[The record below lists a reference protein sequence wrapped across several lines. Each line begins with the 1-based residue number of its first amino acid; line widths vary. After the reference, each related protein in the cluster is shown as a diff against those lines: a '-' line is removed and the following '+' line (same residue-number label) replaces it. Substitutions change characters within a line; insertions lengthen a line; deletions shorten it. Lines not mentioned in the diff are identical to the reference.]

1 LNIEWPIVVA
11 ISKACP
17 EPCCIL
23 MLDTTKFDSSE
34 NCKLCGTC
42 LSSCP
47 VLNFEEDKA
56 IAEKQR
62 LNTGQPSMVLEKC
75 TTCLSCDLYCPN
87 GFDPYELI
95 LLRWNERYQEK
106 GLPALARM
114 VIPEDP
120 VSIWRQLYPL
130 MPPDEQELIKNWR
143 IRSGKSGKD
152 ILLTGC
158 FSAFSPYLTMTPL
171 LADLTPYGDER
182 NWCSGGHIY
191 QLGLLDVVDQ
201 VGSRLQ
207 AVFNELRPK
216 RLVTMMA
223 AEYAMLGKILPQRFN
238 ISFDFEVV
246 PLEHYLLDMLRN
258 GQLKLNCQVNKRV
271 AIHDNCFSKAAGDAV
286 WSPVREL
293 VQACGVTIVEMQH
306 NKENAL
312 CCGFGAAAG
321 RFDLFDLVE
330 QGKKR
335 LGEAED
341 TGAEYLIVYCA
352 ACYFIFSVV
361 RELVGSKLEIYH
373 ILELLDLAEGR
384 QPLHRTRKR
393 AFNIIAIMSANITR
407 MLLQSSA
414 RHRFK
419 IDPATIQGTP
429 GSADVDFKADRLCV
443 LYNNFLNNPVM
454 QNPFT
459 LSILTALVRLALAGR
474 RRFSHD

>member
-1 LNIEWPIVVA
+1 
-11 ISKACP
+11 
-17 EPCCIL
+17 L

-47 VLNFEEDKA
+47 VLNFEQDRA

-62 LNTGQPSMVLEKC
+62 LNSGQSSMVLEKC

-95 LLRWNERYQEK
+95 LLRWNERYQKK

-114 VIPEDP
+114 VMPGDQA
-120 VSIWRQLYPL
+120 SIWRQLYPL
-130 MPPDEQELIKNWR
+130 MPPDEQELIRNWR
-143 IRSGKSGKD
+143 ARAGKSGQD

-171 LADLTPYGDER
+171 LAGLTPYGDER

-191 QLGLLDVVDQ
+191 QLGLLDVVEQ
-201 VGSRLQ
+201 VGVRLQ
-207 AVFNELRPK
+207 AVFNELKPRK
-216 RLVTMMA
+216 VVTMMA
-223 AEYAMLGKILPQRFN
+223 AEYAMLGKILPRRFN
-238 ISFDFEVV
+238 TSFDFEVV
-246 PLEHYLLDMLRN
+246 PLEHYLLDRLHSGR
-258 GQLKLNCQVNKRV
+258 LKLDSRLNKRV
-271 AIHDNCFSKAAGDAV
+271 AVHDNCFSKAAGDVV

-293 VQACGVTIVEMQH
+293 VQACGVKIIEMQH
-306 NKENAL
+306 NREDAL

-321 RFDLFDLVE
+321 RFDLFDLVA

-335 LGEAED
+335 LAEAEA

-361 RELVGSKLEIYH
+361 SELVGSKLEIYH
-373 ILELLDLAEGR
+373 ILELLDMAEGR
-384 QPLHRTRKR
+384 QPPHRTRRR

-407 MLLQSSA
+407 MLLQGKA
-414 RHRFK
+414 RQRFK
-419 IDPATIQGTP
+419 IDLATIHRAP
-429 GSADVDFKADRLCV
+429 GPADVDFKPDRLCAF
-443 LYNNFLNNPVM
+443 YNGFLNNPVI
-454 QNPFT
+454 QNPFS
-459 LSILTALVRLALAGR
+459 LAILTALVRLALAGR
-474 RRFSHD
+474 RSFNHG

>member
-1 LNIEWPIVVA
+1 
-11 ISKACP
+11 
-17 EPCCIL
+17 
-23 MLDTTKFDSSE
+23 MLDTAKFDSSGI
-34 NCKLCGTC
+34 CKLCGTC
-42 LSSCP
+42 LSACP
-47 VLNFEEDKA
+47 VLNLEGDRA

-62 LNTGQPSMVLEKC
+62 LNSGQPSMVLEKC

-87 GFDPYELI
+87 GCDPYEMI
-95 LLRWNERYQEK
+95 LLRWNERYHKK

-114 VIPEDP
+114 VMPGDP

-143 IRSGKSGKD
+143 TRSGKSGRD

-171 LADLTPYGDER
+171 LAGLTPYGDER

-191 QLGLLDVVDQ
+191 QLGLLDVVEQ
-201 VGSRLQ
+201 VGLRLQ
-207 AVFNELRPK
+207 DVFNELKPAK
-216 RLVTMMA
+216 VVTMMA

-238 ISFDFEVV
+238 TSFDFEVV
-246 PLEHYLLDMLRN
+246 PLEHYLLDRLRS
-258 GQLKLNCQVNKRV
+258 GQLKLDSPVNKRV
-271 AIHDNCFSKAAGDAV
+271 AIHDNCFSKAAGDVV

-293 VQACGVTIVEMQH
+293 VQACGVTTIEMQH
-306 NKENAL
+306 NREDAL

-335 LGEAED
+335 LAEAEA

-373 ILELLDLAEGR
+373 MLELLDMAQGR
-384 QPLHRTRKR
+384 QPPHRTRRR

-407 MLLQSSA
+407 MLLHTKA
-414 RHRFK
+414 RQRFK
-419 IDPATIQGTP
+419 IDMAPIQGAP
-429 GSADVDFKADRLCV
+429 GPVNLDLSTDRLCAF
-443 LYNNFLNNPVM
+443 YNGFLNSPVM
-454 QNPFT
+454 QNPVS
-459 LSILTALVRLALAGR
+459 LPILNTLVRLALAGR
-474 RRFSHD
+474 RRFNHG

>member
-1 LNIEWPIVVA
+1 
-11 ISKACP
+11 
-17 EPCCIL
+17 

-34 NCKLCGTC
+34 RCNLCGTC

-47 VLNFEEDKA
+47 VLNFEQDSA

-62 LNTGQPSMVLEKC
+62 LNCGQSSTVLEKC

-95 LLRWNERYQEK
+95 LLRWNERYQQK
-106 GLPALARM
+106 GLPALAHM
-114 VIPEDP
+114 VMPGDRA
-120 VSIWRQLYPL
+120 SIWSQLYPL
-130 MPPDEQELIKNWR
+130 MPPDERKLIIDWR
-143 IRSGKSGKD
+143 SRSDKSGKD

-171 LADLTPYGDER
+171 LAGLTPYGDER

-191 QLGLLDVVDQ
+191 QLGLLDVVDR
-201 VGSRLQ
+201 VGLRTQS
-207 AVFNELRPK
+207 VFNELRPK
-216 RLVTMMA
+216 RVVTMMA

-246 PLEHYLLDMLRN
+246 PLEHYLLDRLHS
-258 GQLKLNCQVNKRV
+258 GQLKLNCPVNKRV
-271 AIHDNCFSKAAGDAV
+271 AIHDNCFSKASGDAV

-293 VQACGVTIVEMQH
+293 VQACGVKMIEMKH
-306 NKENAL
+306 NKEDAL

-321 RFDLFDLVE
+321 RFDLLDLVA

-335 LGEAED
+335 LAEAEA

-373 ILELLDLAEGR
+373 ILELIDMAEGR
-384 QPLHRTRKR
+384 LPPHRTRRR

-407 MLLQSSA
+407 MLLQGKA
-414 RHRFK
+414 RQRFK
-419 IDPATIQGTP
+419 IDLATIKGVP
-429 GSADVDFKADRLCV
+429 GPIDLDLRADRLCAF
-443 LYNNFLNNPVM
+443 YNGFLNSPVM
-454 QNPFT
+454 QNPFSRDT
-459 LSILTALVRLALAGR
+459 LTALVRLALAGR
-474 RRFSHD
+474 GRFNHG

>member
-1 LNIEWPIVVA
+1 
-11 ISKACP
+11 
-17 EPCCIL
+17 
-23 MLDTTKFDSSE
+23 MLDTTNFDSSQRC
-34 NCKLCGTC
+34 NLCGTC

-47 VLNFEEDKA
+47 VFNLEQDRA

-62 LNTGQPSMVLEKC
+62 LNSGQPSMVLEKC

-95 LLRWNERYQEK
+95 LLRWNERYQKK

-114 VIPEDP
+114 VMPSDP
-120 VSIWRQLYPL
+120 ASIWSQLYPL
-130 MPPDEQELIKNWR
+130 MPPDEQELIKSWR
-143 IRSGKSGKD
+143 ARGGKSGRD

-171 LADLTPYGDER
+171 LAGLTPYGDER

-191 QLGLLDVVDQ
+191 QLGLLDVVER
-201 VGSRLQ
+201 VGLRLQ
-207 AVFNELRPK
+207 DVFNELKPRK
-216 RLVTMMA
+216 VVTMMA

-238 ISFDFEVV
+238 TSFDFEVV
-246 PLEHYLLDMLRN
+246 PLEHYLLDKLRS
-258 GQLKLNCQVNKRV
+258 GQLKLDSRLNKRV

-293 VQACGVTIVEMQH
+293 VQACGVKIIEMQH
-306 NKENAL
+306 NKGDAL

-321 RFDLFDLVE
+321 RFDLFDLVA

-335 LGEAED
+335 LAEAEA

-373 ILELLDLAEGR
+373 ILELLDMAEGR
-384 QPLHRTRKR
+384 QPPHRTRQR

-407 MLLQSSA
+407 MLLQSNA
-414 RHRFK
+414 RQRFK
-419 IDPATIQGTP
+419 IDLATIQGAP
-429 GSADVDFKADRLCV
+429 GPADVDFKPDRLCAF
-443 LYNNFLNNPVM
+443 YNGFLNNPMM
-454 QNPFT
+454 QNPFSLAT
-459 LSILTALVRLALAGR
+459 LTALVRLALAGR
-474 RRFSHD
+474 RSFNHG

>member
-1 LNIEWPIVVA
+1 
-11 ISKACP
+11 
-17 EPCCIL
+17 
-23 MLDTTKFDSSE
+23 MLDTAKFDSSAS
-34 NCKLCGTC
+34 CKLCGTC

-47 VLNFEEDKA
+47 VLNLEGDSA

-62 LNTGQPSMVLEKC
+62 LNSGQASMVLEKC

-95 LLRWNERYQEK
+95 LLRWNERYQDK

-114 VIPEDP
+114 VMPSDP
-120 VSIWRQLYPL
+120 SSIWSQLYPL
-130 MPPDEQELIKNWR
+130 MPPDEQEIIKNWR
-143 IRSGKSGKD
+143 VRSGKSGRD

-171 LADLTPYGDER
+171 LAGLTPYGDER

-191 QLGLLDVVDQ
+191 QLGLLDVVEQ
-201 VGSRLQ
+201 VGLRLH
-207 AVFNELRPK
+207 AVFNELKPR
-216 RLVTMMA
+216 RVVTMMA

-238 ISFDFEVV
+238 TGFDFEVV
-246 PLEHYLLDMLRN
+246 PLEHYLLDMLHS
-258 GQLKLNCQVNKRV
+258 GQLKLGSRLNKRV
-271 AIHDNCFSKAAGDAV
+271 AIHDNCFSKAAGDVV

-293 VQACGVTIVEMQH
+293 VQACGVEILEMQH
-306 NKENAL
+306 NKGDAL

-321 RFDLFDLVE
+321 RFDLFDLVA

-335 LGEAED
+335 LAEAEA
-341 TGAEYLIVYCA
+341 TGADCLVVYCA

-373 ILELLDLAEGR
+373 ILELIDMAEGR
-384 QPLHRTRKR
+384 QPPHRTRRR

-407 MLLQSSA
+407 MLLHTEA
-414 RHRFK
+414 RRRFK
-419 IDPATIQGTP
+419 IDTAAIRGAP
-429 GSADVDFKADRLCV
+429 GPSALDLKVNRLCAF
-443 LYNNFLNNPVM
+443 YNFLLNNPVV
-454 QNPFT
+454 QNPFS

-474 RRFSHD
+474 RSFYHG

>member
-1 LNIEWPIVVA
+1 
-11 ISKACP
+11 
-17 EPCCIL
+17 
-23 MLDTTKFDSSE
+23 MLDTSKFDSSKHC
-34 NCKLCGTC
+34 NLCGTC

-47 VLNFEEDKA
+47 VLNLEQDSA

-62 LNTGQPSMVLEKC
+62 LNSGQSSIVLEKC

-87 GFDPYELI
+87 GFDPYEMI

-114 VIPEDP
+114 VMPGDP
-120 VSIWRQLYPL
+120 ASIWRQLYPL
-130 MPPDEQELIKNWR
+130 MPTDEQELIKNWR
-143 IRSGKSGKD
+143 ARDGKTGQD

-171 LADLTPYGDER
+171 LAGLIPYGDER

-191 QLGLLDVVDQ
+191 QLGLLDVVEQ
-201 VGSRLQ
+201 VGLRLQ
-207 AVFNELRPK
+207 AVFSELKPR
-216 RLVTMMA
+216 RVVTMMA

-238 ISFDFEVV
+238 TSFDFEVV
-246 PLEHYLLDMLRN
+246 PLEHYLLDKLHS
-258 GQLKLNCQVNKRV
+258 GQLKLTCPVNKRV

-293 VQACGVTIVEMQH
+293 VNACGVKIIEMQH
-306 NKENAL
+306 NKGDAL

-321 RFDLFDLVE
+321 CFDLLDLIA

-335 LGEAED
+335 LKEAEA
-341 TGAEYLIVYCA
+341 TGADCLVVYCS

-373 ILELLDLAEGR
+373 VLELLDMAEGR
-384 QPLHRTRKR
+384 LPLHRTRRR

-407 MLLQSSA
+407 MLLQGKA
-414 RHRFK
+414 RQRFK
-419 IDPATIQGTP
+419 IDLTIIQGAP
-429 GSADVDFKADRLCV
+429 EPVDLDLKADRLCAF
-443 LYNNFLNNPVM
+443 YNSFLNNPVM
-454 QNPFT
+454 QNPFS
-459 LSILTALVRLALAGR
+459 LSLLTTLVRLLLAGR
-474 RRFSHD
+474 RRFSHG

>member
-1 LNIEWPIVVA
+1 
-11 ISKACP
+11 
-17 EPCCIL
+17 

-34 NCKLCGTC
+34 RCNLCGTC

-47 VLNFEEDKA
+47 VLNLELDRA

-62 LNTGQPSMVLEKC
+62 LNSGHLSMVLEKC

-95 LLRWNERYQEK
+95 LLRWNERYQKK

-114 VIPEDP
+114 VMPGDP
-120 VSIWRQLYPL
+120 ASIWTQLYPL

-143 IRSGKSGKD
+143 NRSGTSGKD

-191 QLGLLDVVDQ
+191 QLGLLDVVDK
-201 VGSRLQ
+201 VGLRMQ
-207 AVFNELRPK
+207 AVLDELRPRK
-216 RLVTMMA
+216 LVTMMA
-223 AEYAMLGKILPQRFN
+223 AEYAMLGTILPQRFN

-246 PLEHYLLDMLRN
+246 PLEHYLLDKLRS
-258 GQLKLNCQVNKRV
+258 GQLKLSYKLNKRV

-286 WSPVREL
+286 WSPAREL
-293 VQACGVTIVEMQH
+293 VQACGVKIVEMQH
-306 NKENAL
+306 SKQDAL

-321 RFDLFDLVE
+321 RFDLFDLIE

-335 LGEAED
+335 LSEAED

-361 RELVGSKLEIYH
+361 RELIGSKLEIYH
-373 ILELLDLAEGR
+373 ILELLDMAEGR
-384 QPLHRTRKR
+384 QPLHRTRRR
-393 AFNIIAIMSANITR
+393 AFNIVAIMSANITR
-407 MLLQSSA
+407 MLLQSKA
-414 RHRFK
+414 RQRFK
-419 IDPATIQGTP
+419 IDLETIRGAP
-429 GSADVDFKADRLCV
+429 GSQDVDFKPDRLCAF
-443 LYNNFLNNPVM
+443 YNNFLNNPLM
-454 QNPFT
+454 QNRFS
-459 LSILTALVRLALAGR
+459 LSILTALGRLAMAGR
-474 RRFSHD
+474 RRLSHG